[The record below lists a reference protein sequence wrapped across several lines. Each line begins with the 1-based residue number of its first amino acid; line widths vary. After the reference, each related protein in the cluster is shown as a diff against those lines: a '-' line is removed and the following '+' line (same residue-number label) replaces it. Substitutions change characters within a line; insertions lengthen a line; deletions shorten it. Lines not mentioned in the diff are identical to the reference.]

1 MRDEEFVFQSDIRE
15 KKRTATGAFHKR
27 THAGKGG
34 AVKFPSDFL
43 TRKEL
48 NAMNKELNAM
58 NGEVKSYNLNSPM
71 TWAEFK
77 DLPDDIEIIYI
88 KLLREKFDVPDARIA
103 AMLGTSQQ
111 TFARYVAQLGI
122 NSGRQQKHKKFDA
135 EAFNAWVNGK
145 RPDEEANPGLE
156 TVFLE
161 AEETTVDKN
170 PVLEERACFPA
181 VEAKPVKVIPGQ
193 GSFTWEEVNIDDVL
207 DYMRSVLA
215 GAVGTVAI
223 AWKLKEVDKG

>member
-1 MRDEEFVFQSDIRE
+1 MRDEEFCFVSDVRE

-34 AVKFPSDFL
+34 AVWFPSDFL

-48 NAMNKELNAM
+48 NAMN
-58 NGEVKSYNLNSPM
+58 GEVKSYNVNSPM
-71 TWAEFK
+71 TWKEFK
-77 DLPDDIEIIYI
+77 GLPDDIKIIYI
-88 KLLREKFDVPDARIA
+88 KLLREKFDAPDTRIA
-103 AMLGTSQQ
+103 EMLGASQQ

-122 NSGRQQKHKKFDA
+122 NCGKRIKHKNFDA

-145 RPDEEANPGLE
+145 RPDIEANPGSE
-156 TVFLE
+156 IVFLE
-161 AEETTVDKN
+161 AKEPYVTGRID
-170 PVLEERACFPA
+170 FPA
-181 VEAKPVKVIPGQ
+181 VEEKPVKVIPGQ

-215 GAVGTVAI
+215 GAVGMVAI
-223 AWKLKEVDKG
+223 AWRLKGDNDGEE

>member
-1 MRDEEFVFQSDIRE
+1 MRDEEFCFVSDVRE

-48 NAMNKELNAM
+48 NAMN
-58 NGEVKSYNLNSPM
+58 GEVKSYNINSPM
-71 TWAEFK
+71 TWKDFK
-77 DLPDDIEIIYI
+77 GLPDDIKIIYI
-88 KLLREKFDVPDARIA
+88 KLLREKFDVPDARVA

-122 NSGRQQKHKKFDA
+122 NSGRQQKHKNFDA
-135 EAFNAWVNGK
+135 DAWNAWASGK
-145 RPDEEANPGLE
+145 RPDEEADPGSE

-161 AEETTVDKN
+161 AKDPAVTGSI
-170 PVLEERACFPA
+170 CFHA
-181 VEAKPVKVIPGQ
+181 VEAKPVKVIPGK
-193 GSFTWEEVNIDDVL
+193 GSFTWEEANIDDVL
-207 DYMRSVLA
+207 EYMRSVLA

-223 AWKLKEVDKG
+223 AWRLKGDNDGEE